1 MQHGFTH
8 VGAER
13 ISARTL
19 RDNVASQRVMEKC
32 GLRRAGEFVYA
43 ADVIAGS
50 SEQERAAVKYVLT
63 RDDWLQQQAH
73 GVR

>member
-1 MQHGFTH
+1 MQHGFTRA
-8 VGAER
+8 GTER

-32 GLRRAGEFVYA
+32 GVQRAGEVVYA
-43 ADVIAGS
+43 ADVIGGR

-63 RDDWLQQQAH
+63 RDDWLQQQA
-73 GVR
+73 RSAR